1 MFHDDYQFLQILT
14 TNQTRAVSCAE
25 TRTDLSLY
33 LHLYSKRQ
41 ATLHFQQFYAFV
53 PETTWR
59 NSIKFDFQSYTKNI
73 RPELIHL
80 QL

>member
-25 TRTDLSLY
+25 TRTDLFLY
-33 LHLYSKRQ
+33 LQLYSKRQ

-53 PETTWR
+53 LETTWR
-59 NSIKFDFQSYTKNI
+59 NSIKLDFQSYTKNI